1 MTTYKE
7 STKSRGRRQ
16 IGSKWENITV
26 KLVQFDDQYE
36 VVFDKSL
43 ADVPE
48 LTQDLFVPRDARPL
62 RRPGQNRSRMMAMR
76 ARLSFMTSPLSS
88 CPAFRRGRRRRGGR
102 LGLR

>member
-7 STKSRGRRQ
+7 STKPRGCRQ

-36 VVFDKSL
+36 VVFDKPL

-48 LTQDLFVPRDARPL
+48 LTQDLFVPRGMTALFDAQ
-62 RRPGQNRSRMMAMR
+62 GK
-76 ARLSFMTSPLSS
+76 TG
-88 CPAFRRGRRRRGGR
+88 RG
-102 LGLR
+102 